1 MFDKE
6 LLIKKF
12 SELLEA
18 SFGDSKQDTPV
29 HVESELEVV
38 KSLDT
43 MERRALFVVL
53 APQEGDTTED
63 LHGDTYTAEEVE
75 KACISF
81 NTHCMKAGA
90 YHAVELSSD
99 LAVIEQ
105 SFCTPATFVTDTG
118 LEIRKGSWL
127 QWWNFPAPDD
137 GEADLIWPQVLDGT
151 FTGVSIQCGAQGYNL
166 ND

>member
-1 MFDKE
+1 MLDKE

-29 HVESELEVV
+29 HVESDLEVV

-43 MERRALFVVL
+43 MERRALFVAL
-53 APQEGDTTED
+53 APQEGDLTED
-63 LHGDTYTAEEVE
+63 AHAHTYDIETVE

-90 YHAVELSSD
+90 YHAVELDSS

-105 SFCTPATFVTDTG
+105 SFCTPATFVTEG
-118 LEIRKGSWL
+118 GVEIRKGTWL
-127 QWWNFPAPDD
+127 QWWHFPAPED
-137 GEADLIWPQVLDGT
+137 GAEDLIWPRVLDGT
-151 FTGVSIQCGAQGYNL
+151 FTGISVQCAGRGYDL
-166 ND
+166 DD